1 MIPTPIPELTDAAI
15 LEAIERL
22 KSPAYAKLSKIH
34 TEYLEA
40 LEAQAR
46 IRNLKTP

>member
-1 MIPTPIPELTDAAI
+1 MIPAPIPELTDAAI

-22 KSPAYAKLSKIH
+22 KSPAYASLSKLH
-34 TEYLEA
+34 AEYLEE

-46 IRNLKTP
+46 IRNLKI